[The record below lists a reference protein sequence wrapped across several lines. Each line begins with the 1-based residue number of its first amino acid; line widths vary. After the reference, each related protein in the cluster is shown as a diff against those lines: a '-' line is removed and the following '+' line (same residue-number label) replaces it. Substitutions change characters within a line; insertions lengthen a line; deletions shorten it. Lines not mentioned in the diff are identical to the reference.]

1 MTLALNI
8 YSLQLVV
15 TIAICTSL
23 LLYAMNRRD
32 VPGGAPF
39 VFLITCVLVWVT
51 AYLLELVVITPELK
65 LTWFNVRQVGV
76 AFLPVAWLLLAWEYH
91 QQDFWRSRLVL
102 AILFTI
108 PLITVALIATS
119 GFHTLLREQVYLVSF
134 GGSQLVRVQNG
145 DWSVASTGYS
155 LGLNFAA
162 MLIVGA
168 DLLRGQ
174 GIVRRQA
181 LFLLLAMIFPLGAT
195 LLSVLRVELV
205 APLGQITL
213 TFVPSML
220 CAAWA
225 LFRYGLLDISRVTY
239 RRIVDEMGDAVVVI
253 DRSGYLVLAN
263 IAATH
268 LLRGFGR
275 PFSVGMLARDVPLLA
290 RLQLDMTADAR
301 PRTHADITHDNRIY
315 EVSTFVIAQQDQQI
329 QACIV
334 LLRDVTARYAAL
346 QQAVDLNT
354 ERERSTLLKRFVA
367 DVSHDLRTPIA
378 TVKSSVYL
386 ITRYTDKL
394 RAAVKDPPL
403 HELLHRIDERARVAD
418 DSAERLH
425 MMVNDMLEM
434 VRLETMT
441 DLSLNTYQFDSVV
454 HDLVRRASDRAEARG
469 IHIDYKATSGSALLL
484 DGSQFFLAIGQVLE
498 NAIQYSPDGA
508 VVTVRTSR
516 EQDEAVLS
524 ITDTGSGIRP
534 EDLPKVFTPFFR
546 ADASRPSTGGSGL
559 GLSMAKRIIEAHNG
573 TISLSSTLGK
583 GTTVTIRLPIT
594 QAATAAV

>member
-1 MTLALNI
+1 MTLALNL

-23 LLYAMNRRD
+23 LLYALNRRD

-39 VFLITCVLVWVT
+39 VFLATCVLVWVT
-51 AYLLELVVITPELK
+51 AYLLELVVISPELK

-76 AFLPVAWLLLAWEYH
+76 AFIAVAWLLLAWEYH

-119 GFHTLLREQVYLVSF
+119 EFHTLLRERVYLASF
-134 GGSQLVRVQNG
+134 GGTQLVRVENG

-155 LGLNFAA
+155 LGLQFTA
-162 MLIVGA
+162 MLIIGA
-168 DLLRGQ
+168 DAVRGQ

-181 LFLLLAMIFPLGAT
+181 LFLLLAMLFPLAAT
-195 LLSVLRVELV
+195 LLSVLRIELI

-253 DRSGYLVLAN
+253 DRSGHIVLAN
-263 IAATH
+263 EAASH
-268 LLRGFGR
+268 LLNEPGR
-275 PFSVGMLARDVPLLA
+275 ASLVGALARDVPLLA
-290 RLQLDMTADAR
+290 GLQFDLLAFPVR
-301 PRTHADITHDNRIY
+301 PSHENVTHNNRIY
-315 EVSTFVIAQQDQQI
+315 ELSSFAITQPGQQAY
-329 QACIV
+329 ACIV

-354 ERERSTLLKRFVA
+354 ERERSMLLKRFVS

-394 RAAVKDPPL
+394 RAAVSDPAL
-403 HELLHRIDERARVAD
+403 QELLHRIDERATVAD
-418 DSAERLH
+418 DSVERLH

-434 VRLETMT
+434 VRLDTMT
-441 DLSLNTYQFDSVV
+441 DLALSRYPFDSVV
-454 HDLVRRASDRAEARG
+454 HDLVRRASDKAEARG
-469 IHIDYKATSGSALLL
+469 IHIDYKADSGSDLLL
-484 DGSQFFLAIGQVLE
+484 DGSQFFLAVSHVLE

-524 ITDTGSGIRP
+524 ITDTGRGINP
-534 EDLPKVFTPFFR
+534 EDLSKVFTPFFR
-546 ADASRPSTGGSGL
+546 ADTSRPSTGGSGL
-559 GLSMAKRIIEAHNG
+559 GLSMAKRIIEAHKG
-573 TISLSSTLGK
+573 TISLASTVGK

-594 QAATAAV
+594 QAVAVTA